1 MAEDVRATV
10 RQGAMSSF
18 QIVAVL
24 ICMAINALD
33 GFDVLAIAFT
43 GPVISKDWMLR
54 PEQLGDLF
62 SAGLAGMVAG
72 SLLLSP
78 LADVVGRRAMVLL
91 GLVIITAGMAAAGFA
106 RDLTE
111 LEIIRAFTGLGI
123 GTLLSSINTI
133 VVEYASAKRKDFAV
147 SVMAIGYPIGATV
160 GGTISVFLIAH
171 YGWRSVFWF
180 GAALSA
186 ILIPLAWARL
196 PESIDFLLA
205 KRKANALAKINAL
218 LARMNRP
225 PISAL
230 PDKPAPGD
238 EEAKS
243 IFAVFDRAFF
253 ARTILIVSAYFLTM
267 IPFYFVLNWT
277 PKVLVDMGLDVST
290 GISGAVIMNGCGVV
304 GGLLLG
310 SVARRVGLR
319 GMTSLFMILFGGAIV
334 AFGFAGT
341 DLTLLLALA
350 GAIGFFMIGLISG
363 LYAIIGAMYP
373 ARVRNTG
380 TGLALGVGRIGAVVG
395 PKLGGILIGAGYSR
409 PEYTMILCAPLLIAA
424 LLVLRVPLLF
434 GGARET
440 AAAAE
445 KAAA

>member
-1 MAEDVRATV
+1 
-10 RQGAMSSF
+10 MSAF

-43 GPVISKDWMLR
+43 GPTIAKAWALGPKDVGAL
-54 PEQLGDLF
+54 L
-62 SAGLAGMVAG
+62 SAGLLGMVVG
-72 SLLLSP
+72 SLFLSP
-78 LADVVGRRAMVLL
+78 LADIFGRRAMVLL
-91 GLVIITAGMAAAGFA
+91 GLATITIGMAASGFA
-106 RDLTE
+106 RNLQE
-111 LEIIRAFTGLGI
+111 LELLRVFTGLGI

-147 SVMAIGYPIGATV
+147 AVMAIGYPIGATI
-160 GGTISVFLIAH
+160 GGTISVFLIAR
-171 YGWRSVFWF
+171 YGWQAVFWF
-180 GAALSA
+180 AAGLSA
-186 ILIPLAWARL
+186 ILLPIALVGL
-196 PESIDFLLA
+196 PESIDFLVA
-205 KRKANALAKINAL
+205 RRRPNALAKINAL
-218 LARMNRP
+218 LARMHRP
-225 PISAL
+225 AISAL

-238 EEAKS
+238 EEAKG

-267 IPFYFVLNWT
+267 IPFYFVLTWT

-290 GISGAVIMNGCGVV
+290 GISGAVVMNACGVV

-310 SVARRVGLR
+310 AVARRAGLR
-319 GMTSLFMILFGGAIV
+319 GMTSLFMLLFGAAIV
-334 AFGFAGT
+334 GFGFAGT
-341 DLTLLLALA
+341 DLKLLLVFA

-395 PKLGGILIGAGYSR
+395 PYLGGVLIAAGYSR
-409 PEYTMILCAPLLIAA
+409 PEYTMILSAPLLIAA

-434 GGARET
+434 GGERAS
-440 AAAAE
+440 AASGQ
-445 KAAA
+445 KAAT